1 MDEMREGLPPPS
13 VERVDLIAAVGHELR
28 SIVGAIL
35 HQVELLSGELDGAL
49 QYRSRKALLQS
60 FDELHRFADALSD
73 LERIERGQLTVRTR
87 SVSLADV
94 FSIEDRSPLSTADR
108 ERLQAELDS
117 ARSVLVDVDE
127 TVLRRIINMLM
138 SECYNRAD
146 ETSVEVVRG
155 TRRVEITL
163 CAGRRGPDAHM
174 RPISLGDGIMP
185 WVASVLAGAAGC
197 GATAANVGSQYTL
210 SVPISASAAGGQVKR

>member
-1 MDEMREGLPPPS
+1 MDEMPEGSPQSS

-28 SIVGAIL
+28 GIVGAIL

-60 FDELHRFADALSD
+60 FDELNRFADALSD
-73 LERIERGQLTVRTR
+73 LERIERGELAVRTR
-87 SVSLADV
+87 SVSLAAV
-94 FSIEDRSPLSTADR
+94 FSIHDRSPLSDADR
-108 ERLQAELDS
+108 QRLQRALDN
-117 ARSVLVDVDE
+117 ARSVLVEVDE

-138 SECYNRAD
+138 SDCYSRAD
-146 ETSVEVVRG
+146 ETSVEVVRS
-155 TRRVEITL
+155 TERVEITL
-163 CAGRRGPDAHM
+163 CAGASGPDVLM

-185 WVASVLAGAAGC
+185 WVASILAGAAGC

-210 SVPISASAAGGQVKR
+210 SVPISASAGGGQVEG